1 MPRTLVID
9 DDPDTEIFLRTQLEA
24 LHSKA
29 GGAGYAFARSDD
41 EAISIIESGGDFD
54 IALVAIDRGA
64 ISGMSLFRKLEDRSF
79 RVPRIA
85 LSAGSD
91 LNLIRRAMNEGA
103 IDFLIKPFTAEDFSI
118 TIDRVISEVERRRKN
133 WRDRAEFSALRKE
146 IDIAAEIQKRILP
159 TAFPGVDGL
168 EIHAAM
174 KPAKVMGGDFYDVF
188 DIDDDNLGFVIADV
202 AGKGVPAA
210 FYMAVARTLLRSV
223 ALRGVT
229 PDDCLTQANELL
241 CEHHIPGMFI
251 SVFYGVLDIR
261 RWRFTFSNGGHQRP
275 YLTGVSRRA
284 TALGDGGSG
293 GGTVLGVVK
302 EQVYTSQSID
312 LSPGDSVYFYTDG
325 VTEAF
330 NARRVAFAEAR
341 LEANLSANAGK
352 SAQALNEGVAEAIAA
367 FVGDAEQHDDIT
379 SMIFKRN

>member
-9 DDPDTEIFLRTQLEA
+9 DDPDTEIFLRTQLDMP
-24 LHSKA
+24 HSEA
-29 GGAGYAFARSDD
+29 GGGGYSFARSDD
-41 EAISIIESGGDFD
+41 EAIAIIESGREFD
-54 IALVAIDRGA
+54 IALVAIDRA
-64 ISGMSLFRKLEDRSF
+64 EISGMSLFRKLEDRSF

-85 LSAGSD
+85 LSVGAN

-103 IDFLIKPFTAEDFSI
+103 IDFLIKPFTAEDFTI
-118 TIDRVISEVERRRKN
+118 TIERVISEVERRRKN

-159 TAFPGVDGL
+159 TEFPAVDGL

-188 DIDDDNLGFVIADV
+188 DIDDDTLGFVIADV

-223 ALRGVT
+223 ALRGVS

-261 RWRFTFSNGGHQRP
+261 QWRFTFSNGGHQLP
-275 YLTGVSRRA
+275 YLTGNSGRT
-284 TALGDGGSG
+284 TALGGASSG

-302 EQVYTSQSID
+302 EQIYTSESVE

-330 NARRVAFAEAR
+330 NAERVAFTEAR
-341 LEANLSANAGK
+341 LEANLMANAGK
-352 SAQALNEGVAEAIAA
+352 SAQALNEGIAEAIDA

>member
-367 FVGDAEQHDDIT
+367 VVGDAEQHDDIT

>member
-9 DDPDTEIFLRTQLEA
+9 DDPNTEIFLRTQLTA
-24 LHSKA
+24 PHSEDGD
-29 GGAGYAFARSDD
+29 GGYTFARSDD
-41 EAISIIESGGDFD
+41 EAISVIESGGDFD
-54 IALVAIDRGA
+54 IALVAIDRDK

-85 LSAGSD
+85 LSVGTD

-118 TIDRVISEVERRRKN
+118 TIDRVISEVARRRQN
-133 WRDRAEFSALRKE
+133 WQDRAEFSALRKE

-159 TAFPGVDGL
+159 TEFPAVDGL

-188 DIDDDNLGFVIADV
+188 DIDDDRLGFVIADV

-223 ALRGVT
+223 ALRGVA
-229 PDDCLTQANELL
+229 PDICLTQANELL

-251 SVFYGVLDIR
+251 SVFYGVLDTR
-261 RWRFTFSNGGHQRP
+261 QWRFTFSNGGHQLP
-275 YLTGVSRRA
+275 YLTDISGGVR
-284 TALGDGGSG
+284 ALGGGKGG

-302 EQVYTSQSID
+302 ELVYTSESVD
-312 LSPGDSVYFYTDG
+312 LAPGDSVYFYTDG

-330 NARRVAFAEAR
+330 NAKRLAFDEQR
-341 LEANLSANAGK
+341 LEVSLSANAGK
-352 SAQALNEGVAEAIAA
+352 SAHALAEGVAASIDA

-379 SMIFKRN
+379 SMIFKRG